1 MGIIWCG
8 TGRLSRINSS
18 SSLPTISTAK
28 YISKNWR
35 SVCWPFAAQSQC
47 LLLASLIHCS
57 GTSVDKPYLTS
68 VDKPYYTDRNYS
80 HGIKIL
86 RTSELIPQSVKIYS
100 CLLDIEEFMLQTCSV
115 IYFAKECGV
124 KLGDFKNKLIS
135 WIMLWIH
142 VSPILPF
149 AKKKNRFNNSGEILC
164 Y

>member
-28 YISKNWR
+28 YISKNLR

-57 GTSVDKPYLTS
+57 GTSVDKPY
-68 VDKPYYTDRNYS
+68 YTDRNYS
-80 HGIKIL
+80 HGIKNPSKYPSYIW
-86 RTSELIPQSVKIYS
+86 TDPTKCEDIF

-149 AKKKNRFNNSGEILC
+149 AKKKIVLITRGKFSAIRE
-164 Y
+164 